1 MRNGAFS
8 NSCDMSQITSSHSF
22 FLSDGDFR
30 DTRARFSYITLSFM
44 YLHCLNIS
52 HWLLRFSFFCSISSE
67 SIPGKQ
73 VEIAVTV
80 VPIFTDKKFAKFL
93 NYEKLSCH
101 QLSLKTRGSGLFS
114 FLKV

>member
-73 VEIAVTV
+73 VKIAVLYCYCSSH
-80 VPIFTDKKFAKFL
+80 F
-93 NYEKLSCH
+93 YG
-101 QLSLKTRGSGLFS
+101 Q
-114 FLKV
+114 KVREVFEL

>member
-1 MRNGAFS
+1 MKAY
-8 NSCDMSQITSSHSF
+8 NSEEWCFLQLLRHVPDCEQSLI

-101 QLSLKTRGSGLFS
+101 HCL
-114 FLKV
+114 